1 MTFYTINLLIYA
13 AVDAM
18 ACLGLSQQ
26 FGIAGVTNFGF
37 IIFQAA
43 GGYAAAILAMPPRTA
58 NGGFQSYIGGWNL
71 PFPLPWIGAAIVGGV
86 IALPFTFLVG
96 RRLRGDFAAV
106 GLLVTAVLLNLVVTN
121 YRPLLNGDAGLSLI
135 PQPLQGQYNPATAS
149 YQWVFAAVAIVL
161 CLGVYLFV
169 RRITESPYGRSLRA
183 MRDNDL
189 VADSL
194 GKSLLS
200 MRTVMLVVGGA
211 IAGLSGGVLVSY
223 ITTWSPA
230 AWGYAE
236 TVVLFAAVIIGGAGN
251 HVGAVL
257 GAILVPVGFE
267 EVTRFIPT
275 SNNLPPNLIP
285 SLEWVAIGLLIVIFL
300 WVRPQGILPERKRV
314 IRAGPA
320 VAGDGVPEGGGT
332 AGWRTTS
339 EAASVVPEARAES
352 GDGEERYARGSA
364 HPPAPAAAA
373 PSATASPDAD
383 GSPTAPQP
391 AALASASADA
401 DGQSG
406 APRPQVPAAA
416 APAAAPLA
424 DADGRSSASRPD
436 APPSGPV
443 PVPPSA
449 DVAGGSTRDDAG
461 SSARSSGAVPLAR
474 PGEVVLE
481 VVGVSREFGGVRAVD
496 DVSFSVRAG
505 TLTGLIGPN
514 GAGKS
519 TLLAMLAGTLRV
531 SSGRVIYRGQDVTG
545 LAAFRR
551 ARLGLVRTFQLASEF
566 KRLTVME
573 NLLSAVPGNRGDSF
587 RGAVLGKRY
596 WRADET
602 AAIARAERML
612 ERFGLEGFAN
622 HYAGDLSG
630 GQRRLVEIM
639 RALMAEPG
647 MLLLDEPMAGV
658 HPNLARRIGDQLL
671 ALCAEGMTIL
681 MVEHELAIMDEFCDP
696 VVVMAEGSV
705 LAEGTMA
712 QLRARSEVVEAYLVG

>member
-1 MTFYTINLLIYA
+1 MTFYAINLLIYA

-43 GGYAAAILAMPPRTA
+43 GGYAAAILAMPPQTA

-71 PFPLPWIGAAIVGGV
+71 PFPIPWIGAAVVGGA

-121 YRPLLNGDAGLSLI
+121 YRPVLNGDAGLSLI
-135 PQPLQGQYNPATAS
+135 PQPLQGQDNPATAS
-149 YQWVFAAVAIVL
+149 YQWVFAAVAIL
-161 CLGVYLFV
+161 LGLGVYLFV

-194 GKSLLS
+194 GKSLRS

-251 HVGAVL
+251 HAGAVL

-314 IRAGPA
+314 IRAGPV
-320 VAGDGVPEGGGT
+320 VAGGGAPGGGGPGGWPGDSR
-332 AGWRTTS
+332 AGT
-339 EAASVVPEARAES
+339 VVPEAREVS
-352 GDGEERYARGSA
+352 GDGPERYAPGSP
-364 HPPAPAAAA
+364 HPPSPAVAA
-373 PSATASPDAD
+373 PSVAASPDAD
-383 GSPTAPQP
+383 GESGTSSPGPKAV
-391 AALASASADA
+391 ARL
-401 DGQSG
+401 
-406 APRPQVPAAA
+406 
-416 APAAAPLA
+416 APA
-424 DADGRSSASRPD
+424 
-436 APPSGPV
+436 
-443 PVPPSA
+443 
-449 DVAGGSTRDDAG
+449 
-461 SSARSSGAVPLAR
+461 
-474 PGEVVLE
+474 GEVVLE
-481 VVGVSREFGGVRAVD
+481 VEGVSREFGGVRAVD

-519 TLLAMLAGTLRV
+519 TLLAMVAGTLPV
-531 SSGRVIYRGQDVTG
+531 SSGTVVYRGQDVTG

-596 WRADET
+596 WRADEA
-602 AAIARAERML
+602 AAIARAEGML
-612 ERFGLEGFAN
+612 ERFGLAGFAN
-622 HYAGDLSG
+622 DYAGDLSG

-639 RALMAEPG
+639 RALMAAPG

-658 HPNLARRIGDQLL
+658 HPNLARRIGDQLV

-712 QLRARSEVVEAYLVG
+712 QLRARREVVEAYLVG

>member
-26 FGIAGVTNFGF
+26 FGVAGVTNFGF

-43 GGYAAAILAMPPRTA
+43 GGYAAAILAMPPQTA
-58 NGGFQSYIGGWNL
+58 NGGFQTYIGGWNL
-71 PFPLPWIGAAIVGGV
+71 PFPIPWIGAALVGGL

-121 YRPLLNGDAGLSLI
+121 FRPVLNGDAGLSLI
-135 PQPLQGQYNPATAS
+135 PQPLQARYNPATAS
-149 YQWVFAAVAIVL
+149 YQWAFAAVAIVL

-267 EVTRFIPT
+267 EVTRYIPT

-314 IRAGPA
+314 IKVAPARAGVGGPSGSPA
-320 VAGDGVPEGGGT
+320 ET
-332 AGWRTTS
+332 
-339 EAASVVPEARAES
+339 VVPEARGED
-352 GDGEERYARGSA
+352 GDGGERYARGSSRQPA
-364 HPPAPAAAA
+364 PPADDGDQSLGLGSAHPSTDAADDGGQAGDGGPSHPPAPLSA
-373 PSATASPDAD
+373 PGSDVAGDGGRRDVAGSA
-383 GSPTAPQP
+383 GQP
-391 AALASASADA
+391 ASASPVPA
-401 DGQSG
+401 DG
-406 APRPQVPAAA
+406 
-416 APAAAPLA
+416 
-424 DADGRSSASRPD
+424 
-436 APPSGPV
+436 
-443 PVPPSA
+443 
-449 DVAGGSTRDDAG
+449 
-461 SSARSSGAVPLAR
+461 
-474 PGEVVLE
+474 VVLE

-519 TLLAMLAGTLRV
+519 TLLAMLAGTLPV
-531 SSGRVIYRGQDVTG
+531 SGGKVLYRGKDVTG
-545 LAAFRR
+545 MAAFRR

-602 AAIARAERML
+602 AAIARAEGML
-612 ERFGLEGFAN
+612 ERFGLTDFAN

-639 RALMAEPG
+639 RALMAEPT

-658 HPNLARRIGDQLL
+658 HPNLARRIGHQLVAL
-671 ALCAEGMTIL
+671 AQEGMTIL
-681 MVEHELAIMDEFCDP
+681 MVEHELAIMDEFADP
-696 VVVMAEGSV
+696 VIVMAEGSV
-705 LAEGTMA
+705 LAEGTME
-712 QLRARSEVVEAYLVG
+712 QLRARTEVVEAYLVG